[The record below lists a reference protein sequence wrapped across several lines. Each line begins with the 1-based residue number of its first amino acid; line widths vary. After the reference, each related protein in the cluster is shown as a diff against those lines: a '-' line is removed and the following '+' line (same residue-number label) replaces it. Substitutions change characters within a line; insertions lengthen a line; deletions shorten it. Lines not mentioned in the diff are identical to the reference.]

1 MTNMLEK
8 KFANKD
14 LGIELNSYIDK
25 QQNVWFRGKDVA
37 QILGYS
43 DTDDAVRR
51 HVSIEN
57 KMTQFIQPKCSPAKT
72 AGQQNVVKRGGPE
85 TPGQQNNT
93 KVKCSPGKTPGQQ
106 NNIGGVKKTP
116 QQNNIG
122 GVKTPGQQNDTR
134 GKYCTF
140 INEPGFYELVFGSKL
155 EFAKKFRQWVFN
167 TVLPSIRKYG
177 QYKMFDSPWN
187 KMIMIGNETDLH
199 YKVVQLIRNFYPDSI
214 LVAGLGENQDTEEK
228 RLDSYKKGYLRGTP
242 DLMILNYHKDY
253 RGLCIEFK
261 SPNNNYCVS
270 ESQIKMKEKYRNND
284 YAFILSNDY
293 DKISKNIHKYMAG
306 VRIPC
311 KYCPKAFCSKK
322 PLNKHYQ
329 VIHRIEKNI

>member
-1 MTNMLEK
+1 MANMLEK
-8 KFANKD
+8 TFKNEE
-14 LGIELNSYIDK
+14 LGIKINSYIDK
-25 QQNVWFRGKDVA
+25 QQNVWFKGKDVA
-37 QILGYS
+37 KILGYR
-43 DTDDAVRR
+43 DTDYAVRR

-57 KMTQFIQPKCSPAKT
+57 KMTQFLQPKCSPGK
-72 AGQQNVVKRGGPE
+72 

-106 NNIGGVKKTP
+106 NGTRGGKITP
-116 QQNNIG
+116 
-122 GVKTPGQQNDTR
+122 QQNDTR

-155 EFAKKFRQWVFN
+155 VFAKTFRQWVFT

-187 KMIMIGNETDLH
+187 KMIVIGNETDLH
-199 YKVVQLIRNFYPDSI
+199 YKVVQLIRNYYPNSI
-214 LVAGLGENQDTEEK
+214 LVAGLGENQDTEDK
-228 RLDSYKKGYLRGTP
+228 RLDSYKKGYQRGQP
-242 DLMILNYHKDY
+242 DLMILDFHKDY
-253 RGLCIEFK
+253 KGLCIEFK
-261 SPNNNYCVS
+261 SPTNNYCVS
-270 ESQIKMKEKYRNND
+270 ESQLKMKEKYRDNE

-293 DKISKNIHKYMAG
+293 DKISKLIHKYMAG

-311 KYCPKAFCSKK
+311 KYCSKAFKNKK
-322 PLNKHYQ
+322 SRNSHFK

>member
-1 MTNMLEK
+1 MANMLEK
-8 KFANKD
+8 TFKKE
-14 LGIELNSYIDK
+14 ELAIKINSYIDK
-25 QQNVWFRGKDVA
+25 QQNVWFKGKDVA
-37 QILGYS
+37 KILGYR
-43 DTDDAVRR
+43 DTDYAVRR

-57 KMTQFIQPKCSPAKT
+57 KMTQFLQPKCSPGK
-72 AGQQNVVKRGGPE
+72 

-93 KVKCSPGKTPGQQ
+93 KVKCSPGRTPGQQ
-106 NNIGGVKKTP
+106 NGTRGGKITP
-116 QQNNIG
+116 
-122 GVKTPGQQNDTR
+122 QQNDTR

-155 EFAKKFRQWVFN
+155 VFAKTFRQWVFT

-199 YKVVQLIRNFYPDSI
+199 YKVVQLIRNYYPNSI
-214 LVAGLGENQDTEEK
+214 LVAGLGENQDTEDK
-228 RLDSYKKGYLRGTP
+228 RLDSYKKGYQRGQP
-242 DLMILNYHKDY
+242 DLMILDFHKDY
-253 RGLCIEFK
+253 KGLCIEFK
-261 SPNNNYCVS
+261 SPTNNYCVS
-270 ESQIKMKEKYRNND
+270 ESQLKMKEKYRDNE

-293 DKISKNIHKYMAG
+293 DKISKLIHKYMAG

-311 KYCPKAFCSKK
+311 KYCSKAFKNKK
-322 PLNKHYQ
+322 SLNSHFK

>member
-1 MTNMLEK
+1 MANMLEK
-8 KFANKD
+8 TFKNEE
-14 LGIELNSYIDK
+14 LGIKINSYIDK
-25 QQNVWFRGKDVA
+25 QQNVWFKGKDVA
-37 QILGYS
+37 KILGYR
-43 DTDDAVRR
+43 DTDYAVRR

-57 KMTQFIQPKCSPAKT
+57 KMTQFLQPKCSPGK
-72 AGQQNVVKRGGPE
+72 

-106 NNIGGVKKTP
+106 NGTRGGKITP
-116 QQNNIG
+116 
-122 GVKTPGQQNDTR
+122 QQNDTR

-155 EFAKKFRQWVFN
+155 VFAKTFRQWVFT

-199 YKVVQLIRNFYPDSI
+199 YKVVQLIRNYYPNSI
-214 LVAGLGENQDTEEK
+214 LVAGLGENQDTEDK
-228 RLDSYKKGYLRGTP
+228 RLDSYKKGYQRGQP
-242 DLMILNYHKDY
+242 DLMILDFHKDY
-253 RGLCIEFK
+253 KGLCIEFK
-261 SPNNNYCVS
+261 SPTNNYCVS
-270 ESQIKMKEKYRNND
+270 ESQLKMKEKYRDNE

-293 DKISKNIHKYMAG
+293 DKISKLIHKYMAG

-311 KYCPKAFCSKK
+311 KYCSKAFKNKK
-322 PLNKHYQ
+322 SLNSHIK

>member
-8 KFANKD
+8 TFKNEE
-14 LGIELNSYIDK
+14 LGIKINSYIDK
-25 QQNVWFRGKDVA
+25 QQNVWFKGKDVA
-37 QILGYS
+37 KILGYR
-43 DTDDAVRR
+43 DTDYAVRR

-57 KMTQFIQPKCSPAKT
+57 KMTQFLQPKCSPGK
-72 AGQQNVVKRGGPE
+72 

-106 NNIGGVKKTP
+106 NGTRGGKITP
-116 QQNNIG
+116 
-122 GVKTPGQQNDTR
+122 QQNDTR

-155 EFAKKFRQWVFN
+155 VFAKKFRQWVFT

-199 YKVVQLIRNFYPDSI
+199 YKVVQLIRNYYPNSI
-214 LVAGLGENQDTEEK
+214 LVAGLGENQDTEDK
-228 RLDSYKKGYLRGTP
+228 RLDSYKKGYQRGQP
-242 DLMILNYHKDY
+242 DLMILDFHKDY
-253 RGLCIEFK
+253 KGLCIEFK
-261 SPNNNYCVS
+261 SPTNNYCVS
-270 ESQIKMKEKYRNND
+270 ESQLKMKEKYRDNE

-293 DKISKNIHKYMAG
+293 DKISKLIHKYMAG

-311 KYCPKAFCSKK
+311 KYCSKAFKNKK
-322 PLNKHYQ
+322 SLNSHFK